1 MAGYA
6 PAAPFYFLSGK
17 DNAMKNEIININ
29 GIDCYEKDGTAYLNL
44 EAVARGLGFT
54 QTQNKNGTEY
64 TSVRWERIEDY
75 LSELGFPHKWGKE
88 DFIPENIFYR
98 LSMKAKNEVAEAF
111 QAKIA
116 DEVIPSIRKH
126 GAYMTPETIEAA
138 ILNPDTIIKIATALK
153 EEQEKRKA
161 LEIEN
166 ETQRQIIAD
175 FEPVCQYVDA
185 ILSSDGTMATTQ
197 IAADYEISAR
207 MLNRILHEEGVQYN
221 VNGQWI
227 LYRKYMGKGY
237 TKSDTIHIRHADGRP
252 DTRMH
257 TKWTQKGRLMIHEIL
272 TRRGIRAVMDRDIA

>member
-1 MAGYA
+1 
-6 PAAPFYFLSGK
+6 
-17 DNAMKNEIININ
+17 MKNEIQIFTNEQF
-29 GIDCYEKDGTAYLNL
+29 GRVRTLTKDSEPWFVGKDV
-44 EAVARGLGFT
+44 AVALGYA
-54 QTQNKNGTEY
+54 K
-64 TSVRWERIEDY
+64 
-75 LSELGFPHKWGKE
+75 
-88 DFIPENIFYR
+88 PENAI
-98 LSMKAKNEVAEAF
+98 SAHV
-111 QAKIA
+111 
-116 DEVIPSIRKH
+116 DEVDKTTTLIQGDGSNYKSKTILINESGLYALIFGSKLDSAKVFKRWVTSEVLPAIRKT
-126 GAYMTPETIEAA
+126 GAYAMPQDYPSALRALADSEERRL
-138 ILNPDTIIKIATALK
+138 ILQT
-153 EEQEKRKA
+153 
-161 LEIEN
+161 EN
-166 ETQRQIIAD
+166 EQQKQIIAD
-175 FEPVCQYVDA
+175 FEPVRQYVDA